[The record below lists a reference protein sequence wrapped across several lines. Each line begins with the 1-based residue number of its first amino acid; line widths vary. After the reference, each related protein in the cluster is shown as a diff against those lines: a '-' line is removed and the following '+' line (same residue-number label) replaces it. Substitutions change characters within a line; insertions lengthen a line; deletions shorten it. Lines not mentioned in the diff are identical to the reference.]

1 MIPRVLEQ
9 RIREYA
15 ITNALD
21 QENVLQEVVQ
31 EIVLASLS
39 RAGLFSKDRA
49 VFHGGTCLRIVFGMN
64 RFSEDLDFFLRRPDT
79 GFSWRKYLERAV
91 RDGHGEGLRFSFQD
105 RPGEK
110 TAVKKAFLR
119 TDSFGRD
126 VGSSALPYARDPRK
140 LIKVKL
146 EIDVNPPA
154 GSTFETRYIAF
165 PVTTAITTQSL
176 DSGFAMKI
184 GAMLGRTY
192 TKGRDWYDFIWYV
205 QKRIVP
211 DVGLLGRVINQHG
224 PWAGSNLKVDRG
236 WVETSLRKRILE
248 IDWKTARRDVE
259 RFLPLREQETLKLW
273 GREFFLHHLGLLA
286 STLADPSTRKS

>member
-9 RIREYA
+9 RIREYT

-21 QENVLQEVVQ
+21 QENVLQEIVQ

-49 VFHGGTCLRIVFGMN
+49 VFHGGTCLRIAYGMN
-64 RFSEDLDFFLRRPDT
+64 RFSEDLDFFLRRPNP
-79 GFSWRKYLERAV
+79 GFSWRRYLEQAV
-91 RDGHGEGLRFSFQD
+91 RDGQGEGLEFSFQEGHEE
-105 RPGEK
+105 R
-110 TAVKKAFLR
+110 TAVRKALLR

-126 VGSSALPYARDPRK
+126 AGSALPYARDPRK
-140 LIKVKL
+140 LMKVKL

-154 GSTFETRYIAF
+154 GSTVETRYLVF

-176 DSGFAMKI
+176 GSGFAMKI
-184 GAMLGRTY
+184 GAMLGRAY

-205 QKRIVP
+205 QRRVVP
-211 DVGLLGRVINQHG
+211 DLDLLGRAISQHG
-224 PWAGSNLKVDRG
+224 PFAGRNVKVDHG

-248 IDWKTARRDVE
+248 IDWKTVRHDVE
-259 RFLPLREQETLKLW
+259 RFLPLREQESLKLW
-273 GREFFLHHLGLLA
+273 DRDFFLHHLGLLL
-286 STLADPSTRKS
+286 SSL

>member
-9 RIREYA
+9 RIGEYA
-15 ITNALD
+15 IANALD
-21 QENVLQEVVQ
+21 QENALQEIVQ

-39 RAGLFSKDRA
+39 RAGLFSRDRA
-49 VFHGGTCLRIVFGMN
+49 VFHGGTCLRIVYGMN
-64 RFSEDLDFFLRRPDT
+64 RFSEDLDFFLRRPDP
-79 GFSWRKYLERAV
+79 GFIWRRYLEQIV
-91 RDGHGEGLRFSFQD
+91 RDGHGEGISFSFQEGH
-105 RPGEK
+105 GER
-110 TAVKKAFLR
+110 TAVRKAFLR

-126 VGSSALPYARDPRK
+126 AGSSLPYARDPRK

-154 GSTFETRYIAF
+154 GSRFETRYIAF

-176 DSGFAMKI
+176 GSGFAMKI
-184 GAMLGRTY
+184 GAILGRAY
-192 TKGRDWYDFIWYV
+192 TKGRDWYDFIWYI
-205 QKRIVP
+205 QKRIAP
-211 DVGLLGRVINQHG
+211 DLDLLGRAVSQHG
-224 PWAGSNLKVDRG
+224 PWAGRNVKADRG

-273 GREFFLHHLGLLA
+273 GREFFLHHLGLLI
-286 STLADPSTRKS
+286 SSL

>member
-1 MIPRVLEQ
+1 MIYRVLEQ
-9 RIREYA
+9 RIGEYA
-15 ITNALD
+15 IANALD
-21 QENVLQEVVQ
+21 QENALQEIVQ

-49 VFHGGTCLRIVFGMN
+49 IFHGGTCLRIAYGMN
-64 RFSEDLDFFLRRPDT
+64 RFSEDLDFFLRRPDP
-79 GFSWRKYLERAV
+79 GFSWRRYLEQAV
-91 RDGHGEGLRFSFQD
+91 RDGHGEGLDLSFQEGH
-105 RPGEK
+105 GERK
-110 TAVKKAFLR
+110 AVRKAFLQ

-126 VGSSALPYARDPRK
+126 DRLTLPYARDPRK

-176 DSGFAMKI
+176 ESGFAMKI
-184 GAMLGRTY
+184 GAMLGRAY

-205 QKRIVP
+205 QKRVAP
-211 DVGLLGRVINQHG
+211 ELNLLSCSISQHG
-224 PWAGSNLKVDRG
+224 PWAGRNVKVDTR
-236 WVETSLRKRILE
+236 WVETNLRKRILE
-248 IDWKTARRDVE
+248 IDWRTARRDIE

-273 GREFFLHHLGLLA
+273 GPDFFLHYLGLLV
-286 STLADPSTRKS
+286 SFL

>member
-9 RIREYA
+9 RIRGYE
-15 ITNALD
+15 IMNALD
-21 QENVLQEVVQ
+21 QENVLQEIVQ

-49 VFHGGTCLRIVFGMN
+49 VFHGGTCLRIVYGMS
-64 RFSEDLDFFLRRPDT
+64 RFSEDLDFFLRRQDP
-79 GFSWRKYLERAV
+79 GFSWRRYLEQAV
-91 RDGHGEGLRFSFQD
+91 RDGHGEGLDFSFQEGS
-105 RPGEK
+105 GER
-110 TAVKKAFLR
+110 TAVKKAILR
-119 TDSFGRD
+119 TDSFRRD
-126 VGSSALPYARDPRK
+126 VGPSLPYTRDPQK

-176 DSGFAMKI
+176 ESGFAMKI
-184 GAMLGRTY
+184 GAMLGRAY

-205 QKRIVP
+205 QKRITP
-211 DVGLLGRVINQHG
+211 DLDLLGRVIRQHG
-224 PWAGSNLKVDRG
+224 PWAGRNVKVDPG

-248 IDWKTARRDVE
+248 IDWKTARQDVE
-259 RFLPLREQETLKLW
+259 RFIPLREQETLKLW
-273 GREFFLHHLGLLA
+273 DRDFFLHHLGLLV
-286 STLADPSTRKS
+286 SSL

>member
-15 ITNALD
+15 ITDALD
-21 QENVLQEVVQ
+21 QENILQEIVQ
-31 EIVLASLS
+31 QIVLASLS
-39 RAGLFSKDRA
+39 RAGLFAKDRA
-49 VFHGGTCLRIVFGMN
+49 VFHGGTCLRIAYGMN
-64 RFSEDLDFFLRRPDT
+64 RFSEDLDFFLRRPDPS
-79 GFSWRKYLERAV
+79 FSWRRYLEQAV
-91 RDGHGEGLRFSFQD
+91 RDGHGEGLGFSFLEG
-105 RPGEK
+105 RGER
-110 TAVKKAFLR
+110 TAVRKAFLR

-126 VGSSALPYARDPRK
+126 AGSALPYARDPRK

-154 GSTFETRYIAF
+154 GSTVETRYIAF
-165 PVTTAITTQSL
+165 PVTTAITTQGL
-176 DSGFAMKI
+176 GSGFAMKI

-205 QKRIVP
+205 QKRIAP
-211 DVGLLGRVINQHG
+211 DLGLLASAISQHG
-224 PWAGSNLKVDRG
+224 PWAGRNVKVDRS

-248 IDWKTARRDVE
+248 IDWRTARRDVE

-273 GREFFLHHLGLLA
+273 GRDFFLHHLGILA
-286 STLADPSTRKS
+286 SSL